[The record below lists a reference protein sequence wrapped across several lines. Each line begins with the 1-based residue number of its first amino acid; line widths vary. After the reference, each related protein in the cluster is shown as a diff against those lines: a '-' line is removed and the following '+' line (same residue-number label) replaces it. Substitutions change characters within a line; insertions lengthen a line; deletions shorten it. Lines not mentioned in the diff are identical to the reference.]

1 MTLDEILVK
10 SIEEKKL
17 LKDEIDFLL
26 EQTEEDSLDKIFS
39 TARKLR
45 EKYFEAK
52 VFLYGFVY
60 FSTYCKNNCNFCFY
74 RCSNDKPPR
83 YRKSINE
90 ILTISKKL
98 QDSGIHLIDLTMGED
113 PYFLDYPDRLVEIV
127 RKVKDET
134 NLPVMVSPGVVNNE
148 VIDSLIDAGADWYA
162 LYQETHNEELYSS
175 LRSDQDY
182 SERLAAKKYARNKGL
197 LIEEGLLVGIGN
209 STLDTVESL
218 SVMEELKAS
227 QVRTMT
233 FIPQDGTPMANNN
246 QRSFLSELL
255 NIAIMRIVFPN
266 LLIPASLDVDGLN
279 GLEDRL
285 NAGANVITSIIP
297 PDDGYAGVANASCDI
312 DEGFRTIEGIQDTL
326 KKCGLKQ
333 ANVEEYKTWVINRKE
348 MGNVKIENINYR
360 GETTGLR
367 SCLSS

>member
-1 MTLDEILVK
+1 
-10 SIEEKKL
+10 
-17 LKDEIDFLL
+17 
-26 EQTEEDSLDKIFS
+26 
-39 TARKLR
+39 
-45 EKYFEAK
+45 
-52 VFLYGFVY
+52 
-60 FSTYCKNNCNFCFY
+60 
-74 RCSNDKPPR
+74 
-83 YRKSINE
+83 
-90 ILTISKKL
+90 
-98 QDSGIHLIDLTMGED
+98 MGED

-127 RKVKDET
+127 RKVKYET
-134 NLPVMVSPGVVNNE
+134 NLPVMVSPGVVDNE
-148 VIDSLIDAGADWYA
+148 VIDALIDAGADWYA

-233 FIPQDGTPMANNN
+233 FIPQDGTPMADNN

-255 NIAIMRIVFPN
+255 NIAIMRIVFPD

-312 DEGFRTIEGIQDTL
+312 DEGFRTIEGIQETL

-333 ANVEEYKTWVINRKE
+333 ANVEDYKAWVINRRE
-348 MGNVKIENINYR
+348 MGNVKVENINYR
-360 GETTGLR
+360 GETTRAR
-367 SCLSS
+367 SCISG